1 MFTVIVGCSATGYH
15 LAKRL
20 LVEGNEVVIL
30 EKSLPRFHMMWEE
43 MGSVIMQGDGSDVV
57 DLKRAGAARADAI
70 VAVTGRDETNLV
82 VCQVARHIFSVAK
95 TVAAIKDH
103 RNHAIFRVLG
113 VDAVVNVSDLILNS
127 LELSVIGRSFNRLT
141 TLRDPSKSLVSVIVP
156 PGSQAVGR
164 RVSQLVAKQEFKE
177 SSISL
182 VLRGNTA
189 LQPTEELELE
199 ADDEVI
205 AIASADEE
213 QNLYEMLT
221 GV

>member
-20 LVEGNEVVIL
+20 LVEGDEVVVL
-30 EKSLPRFHMMWEE
+30 EKSLPRCQMMWEE
-43 MGSVIMQGDGSDVV
+43 MGSVIIQGDGSDPV
-57 DLKRAGAARADAI
+57 DLRRAGAARADTV

-82 VCQVARHIFSVAK
+82 VCQIARHIFSVSK

-127 LELSVIGRSFNRLT
+127 LELSIVGSKFNRLT
-141 TLRDPSKSLVSVIVP
+141 TLRDPGKSLVSVIVP
-156 PGSQAVGR
+156 PDSQAVGR
-164 RVSQLVAKQEFKE
+164 RILQLVDKGKFKE
-177 SSISL
+177 SSVSL
-182 VLRGNTA
+182 VLRGNSA

-213 QNLYEMLT
+213 QNLYEILT